1 MQIPVGITVFIW
13 TETSPSYPE
22 VDVVV
27 LRSSVN
33 CYPKDPDPAITIRLT
48 MMEDIRII
56 IDEDS
61 SDPGAEI
68 NKCKV

>member
-1 MQIPVGITVFIW
+1 MRIPVVITDFISM
-13 TETSPSYPE
+13 ETLPSYQE
-22 VDVVV
+22 VDDAVQ
-27 LRSSVN
+27 RSSVN
-33 CYPKDPDPAITIRLT
+33 CYLKDPDPAITIRLT

>member
-1 MQIPVGITVFIW
+1 MRIPVGITDFIS
-13 TETSPSYPE
+13 TETSPSCLE
-22 VDVVV
+22 VDVAVQ
-27 LRSSVN
+27 RSFVN
-33 CYPKDPDPAITIRLT
+33 CYLKDPDPAITIRLT